1 MSDAEKEIKS
11 EEDKDIESSFK
22 ILVVDDE
29 EIMRDALF
37 DVLSD
42 VGYKVFTAPNA
53 AEALEILKKEPFDII
68 VTDIKMPGMDGI
80 GFMEEIKKISLK
92 IDIIV
97 MTGYASIE
105 SAVAA
110 MKLGAIDYITK
121 PVNIDHIR
129 IVVDKVIK
137 KRILEQR
144 ASETEFYKKLSQLDG
159 LTGIFNHRFF
169 QELLQKEIARAKRY
183 NRSLALVILD
193 VDNFKVYNDKNGHPL
208 GDLALKKLAWVIKN
222 SLRESDFEA
231 RYGGEEF
238 VVILPDTSLSGAV
251 VAAERL
257 RILVERTQFEKEEV
271 LPNKKFT
278 VSIGVAAYP
287 QNADSRE
294 TLIERTDQALYQ
306 AKGEGR
312 NRVCAAV

>member
-1 MSDAEKEIKS
+1 MADEEKGIT
-11 EEDKDIESSFK
+11 EDKDLESSFK

-137 KRILEQR
+137 ERILEQR

-278 VSIGVAAYP
+278 ISIGVAAYP